1 MATRSENLCYV
12 LIITRSAWIKHMMA
26 SRMEKLAKA
35 EFGSNAALIFSL
47 LATSSIKL
55 NLKLRK
61 VRDSYIMSCSS
72 FHYFA

>member
-1 MATRSENLCYV
+1 
-12 LIITRSAWIKHMMA
+12 MMA